1 MLATVLLRAADL
13 PPAAIPAT
21 TTLSAPDLQ
30 FFETKIR
37 PILSE
42 ECYKCHSHQ
51 ADRIK
56 GKLMLDSREA
66 VLLGGVTGP
75 AIVPGKPD
83 DSLLIQAIRYTDEDL
98 KMPPADHGGKLSEQ
112 QIADLTE
119 WVRRG
124 APDPRVPVMAA
135 SGKAY
140 GGVGKAHWSFQP
152 VKKPDVPAVRDAAW
166 VQSPI
171 DNFVLAKL
179 ETVGLHP
186 SALADQRTLIRRVT
200 FDLTGLPPTE
210 PEIQRYIADD
220 SPAAYAKV
228 VDRLLASPAYG
239 EHWARYWL
247 DVARYS
253 DTKGDA
259 PKRNDPRYPHA
270 WTYRDYVID
279 AFNTDKPYGQFI
291 LEQLAADRLVVEAEN
306 KAKAKKVD
314 PPLDRTMLAAL
325 GFLTLGNQFDGRR
338 DDVIADQIDVT
349 TKAFLGLTV
358 ACARCHDHKFD
369 PIPTRDYYSL
379 YGVFANT
386 VEPPRVTQEPTLFA
400 KLPKTP
406 ELLAYMAKSE
416 ALEKKEADLQAQFL
430 EFRRE
435 RDKDPS
441 KRRELIRSEAILQR
455 EIGDLEI
462 EHSGAPPRANVVVD
476 VPRSRDYP
484 VLLRGEAQNKGDTVP
499 RRFLEVLSPD
509 PKHRPEWNKGS
520 GRVDL
525 ARAIADPKNPLTA
538 RVFVNRL
545 WQQHFGAGFIGT
557 PDDLGNMSSPPVNP
571 ELLDWLAARFVES
584 GWSIKQLQR
593 TIVLSSTYQ
602 QASAAN
608 PAALALDPDNKLLWR
623 ASLHRLDFEE
633 VYDSLL
639 AIAGTLDRTVG
650 GKSVMPASDSFGTR
664 RSLYTYIDRRNPPE
678 LLTQF
683 DFPNPDTPSG
693 KRYETTVPQQ
703 ALFLMNSPLVVETA
717 RQLTH
722 RPEFA
727 TLESDR
733 DRVTSLYLAIF
744 QRPPNDEEVELGVR
758 YVRANPAGKS
768 LDVPEPPALKSAR
781 EKAIEDRRA
790 RQAANNPKLKYAADP
805 RPVGS
810 NIMPAGP
817 VDAWTKLAHALFQT
831 NEAMFVN

>member
-98 KMPPADHGGKLSEQ
+98 KMPPADHGGKLSDQ

-140 GGVGKAHWSFQP
+140 GGVGKAHWAFQP

-179 ETVGLHP
+179 EAAGLHP
-186 SALADQRTLIRRVT
+186 NAPADKRTLIRRVT

-210 PEIQRYIADD
+210 PEIQRFIADD

-228 VDRLLASPAYG
+228 VDRLLAAPAYG

-462 EHSGAPPRANVVVD
+462 EHPGAPARANVVVD

-545 WQQHFGAGFIGT
+545 WQQHFGAGFVGT

-584 GWSIKQLQR
+584 GWAIKQLQR

-602 QASAAN
+602 QAGSAN

-623 ASLHRLDFEE
+623 ASLRRLDFEE

-717 RQLTH
+717 RKLTH
-722 RPEFA
+722 RSEFA

-758 YVRANPAGKS
+758 YVRANPAGKA